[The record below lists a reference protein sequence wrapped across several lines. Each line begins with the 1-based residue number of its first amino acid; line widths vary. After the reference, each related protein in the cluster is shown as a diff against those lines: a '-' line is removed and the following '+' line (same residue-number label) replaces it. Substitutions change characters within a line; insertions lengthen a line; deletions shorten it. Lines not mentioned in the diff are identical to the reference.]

1 MARVK
6 FNYADRKLSLSDK
19 SNLKSFIIFIFE
31 EEKTKLDEL
40 NYIFCSDE
48 YLLQINNTH
57 KKILNLIIYRFIAC
71 KNNNYETYHDY
82 YTDIITFSLE
92 EEGNPIIGEIYI
104 SLDRIKENAL
114 TQKTNLLNE
123 TLRVIFHGSL
133 HLCGY
138 LDKKP
143 KDIKLMREK
152 EDYYINQYLSK

>member
-48 YLLQINNTH
+48 YLLQINKDH
-57 KKILNLIIYRFIAC
+57 LN
-71 KNNNYETYHDY
+71 HDY

>member
-6 FNYADRKLSLSDK
+6 FNYADRKLSISDK
-19 SNLKSFIIFIFE
+19 TKLKSFILFLFKSENIS
-31 EEKTKLDEL
+31 LSEL

-48 YLLQINNTH
+48 YLLQINKDH
-57 KKILNLIIYRFIAC
+57 LN
-71 KNNNYETYHDY
+71 HDY

-92 EEGNPIIGEIYI
+92 EKDEPVIGEIYI
-104 SLDRIKENAL
+104 SIDRIKDNAIS
-114 TQKTNLLNE
+114 QKENLLNE
-123 TLRVIFHGSL
+123 TLRVLFHGCL

-152 EDYYINQYLSK
+152 EDYYINQYLSL

>member
-6 FNYADRKLSLSDK
+6 FNYADRKLNISDK
-19 SNLKSFIIFIFE
+19 SNLKSFIISLFE

-48 YLLQINNTH
+48 YLLQINKDH
-57 KKILNLIIYRFIAC
+57 LNH
-71 KNNNYETYHDY
+71 NY

-114 TQKTNLLNE
+114 TQKTNQLEE
-123 TLRVIFHGSL
+123 TFRVIFHGSL

>member
-6 FNYADRKLSLSDK
+6 FNYADRKLSFSDK
-19 SNLKSFIIFIFE
+19 TKLKSFILTLFKSENIS
-31 EEKTKLDEL
+31 LSEL

-48 YLLQINNTH
+48 YLLQINKDH
-57 KKILNLIIYRFIAC
+57 LN
-71 KNNNYETYHDY
+71 HDY

-92 EEGNPIIGEIYI
+92 EKGEPVISEIYI
-104 SLDRIKENAL
+104 SIDRIKDNAIS
-114 TQKTNLLNE
+114 QKTNLLNE
-123 TLRVIFHGSL
+123 TLRVLFHGCL

-152 EDYYINQYLSK
+152 EDYYINQYLSL

>member
-6 FNYADRKLSLSDK
+6 FNYADRKLSISDK
-19 SNLKSFIIFIFE
+19 TKLKSFILSLFKSENIS
-31 EEKTKLDEL
+31 LSEL

-48 YLLQINNTH
+48 YLLQINKDH
-57 KKILNLIIYRFIAC
+57 LN
-71 KNNNYETYHDY
+71 HDY

-92 EEGNPIIGEIYI
+92 EKGEPVIGEIYI
-104 SLDRIKENAL
+104 SIDRIKDNAIS
-114 TQKTNLLNE
+114 QKANLLNE
-123 TLRVIFHGSL
+123 TLRVLFHGCL

-152 EDYYINQYLSK
+152 EDFYINQYLSL